1 MNKKDTIQRIQGQS
15 LQKLSDKDLL
25 FLIESYVTK
34 RDDYENIAHLIR
46 GDEDIIGQMI
56 DNERIFKKVMD
67 CTKQILGISPFFM
80 FSLFLRRSFREKS
93 TDTEFVD
100 TAVASLNSTDPVIP
114 WSEKSLINLLEDT
127 DVSNYIANMLV
138 KFSESS
144 QLFKVREGEK
154 ESNQYIVD
162 MITDS
167 LKSDSRRRFS
177 IYCHIG
183 NYTLFLTGMFS
194 EYIKHRFEYRRR
206 LVDRQ
211 YYIDFG
217 KTYYALASKHTSAK
231 KGNMSDTFLQLSM
244 GFEVV
249 AHVLHFMN
257 RKYFSPNP

>member
-1 MNKKDTIQRIQGQS
+1 MNKKEAIQELQEHS

-46 GDEDIIGQMI
+46 GDQDIIGQMI
-56 DNERIFKKVMD
+56 DNDRIFNKVMD
-67 CTKQILGISPFFM
+67 CTSQILGISPFFM
-80 FSLFLRRSFREKS
+80 FSLFLRRSFREKIS
-93 TDTEFVD
+93 DPEFVD
-100 TAVASLNSTDPVIP
+100 QAITILNSNDIVIP
-114 WSEKSLINLLEDT
+114 WNKEKLINLLEDMQ
-127 DVSNYIANMLV
+127 VSNYIANMLV

-144 QLFKVREGEK
+144 RLFKIREGEN
-154 ESNQYIVD
+154 ESYQYIVD

-167 LKSDSRRRFS
+167 LKSDNMRKFS

-194 EYIKHRFEYRRR
+194 EYIKYRFEYRRR

-217 KTYYALASKHTSAK
+217 KAYYELASKHTSAK
-231 KGNMSDTFLQLSM
+231 KNNLSETFLQLSR
-244 GFEVV
+244 GFEIF
-249 AHVLHFMN
+249 AQVLHFMN
-257 RKYFSPNP
+257 RKYLFPK